1 MNDLFGPQ
9 FNSSRLTL
17 ARKRRGLKKKELA
30 ELVGVE
36 TRSITAYEA
45 GEYAPDDSRLDRM
58 VQLLGFPRDFFFEDD
73 LDEVPYEAVA
83 FRSVK
88 RMTAAQRDR
97 ALAAGAFALLLSRWL
112 EKKYILPEPDV
123 PNLADERTPEEAAE
137 VLRGLWDL
145 GQIPVKNMI
154 HLLESRGV
162 RVFSLAVDSLDLD
175 AYSMWVE
182 ATPFVFLNLRK
193 SSERSRFDAAH
204 ELGHLVLH
212 TESVARGPKAEKE
225 ADRFA
230 SAFLMPRDSIIGLC
244 SRITTLQQVI
254 VAKQNWKVSVMALVR
269 RLYDLGLLTEWQ
281 HRSFCVKAAKLGY
294 RTSEPKSCEREVS
307 KLLRTVFSLLRED
320 GISRSALCAKL
331 RLPEDEID
339 QLTFGLAFTVLSGT
353 TDVETPISH
362 TRPRLTVINGGK
374 SR

>member
-145 GQIPVKNMI
+145 GQILSLI
-154 HLLESRGV
+154 H
-162 RVFSLAVDSLDLD
+162 
-175 AYSMWVE
+175 
-182 ATPFVFLNLRK
+182 
-193 SSERSRFDAAH
+193 
-204 ELGHLVLH
+204 
-212 TESVARGPKAEKE
+212 
-225 ADRFA
+225 
-230 SAFLMPRDSIIGLC
+230 I
-244 SRITTLQQVI
+244 
-254 VAKQNWKVSVMALVR
+254 
-269 RLYDLGLLTEWQ
+269 
-281 HRSFCVKAAKLGY
+281 
-294 RTSEPKSCEREVS
+294 
-307 KLLRTVFSLLRED
+307 
-320 GISRSALCAKL
+320 
-331 RLPEDEID
+331 
-339 QLTFGLAFTVLSGT
+339 
-353 TDVETPISH
+353 
-362 TRPRLTVINGGK
+362 
-374 SR
+374 